1 MGRRKKELPLVVMY
15 KGMWGIDSSKKPKW
29 WTSVWNI
36 IEMEDDLLVAETK
49 ETYHHEGTLT
59 TYGEVKFDYK
69 YVVICCHGLLT
80 MRLVPMYCSLH
91 DDYKIRVQEHFGFD
105 EYNLK
110 LRKLDLKASSVLQ
123 VFNCPMV
130 RDRVPYRFDI
140 MTGDALNED
149 MGVYLTQVGVALPT
163 VDRLIEFDLDRL
175 QEDSKFK
182 GKEIIT
188 GLLFG
193 IDDFIDE

>member
-1 MGRRKKELPLVVMY
+1 MGRRKKELPLIVMH

-29 WTSVWNI
+29 WTSVWDI
-36 IEMEDDLLVAETK
+36 IEMENNLLIAETK
-49 ETYHHEGTLT
+49 EIYHHDGTLT
-59 TYGEVKFDYK
+59 TYGEIRFDYK

-91 DDYKIRVQEHFGFD
+91 NKYKNKVLEHFDFD
-105 EYNLK
+105 EYNFK

-130 RDRVPYRFDI
+130 RDRVPYRFSI

-163 VDRLIEFDLDRL
+163 VNRLLEFDLDRL

-193 IDDFIDE
+193 IDDFVEK